1 MKIQLRR
8 GKVER
13 KREREAEIGEKKEFK
28 RE

>member
-13 KREREAEIGEKKEFK
+13 KRERKADIGEKKEFK